1 MKEKLIFLILT
12 WGMVSPCLA
21 QLTIEECYRKAQAN
35 YPLIRQYDLI
45 EKTKDYNLANANKSY
60 LPQVTFSA
68 QATYQS
74 DVTEIPIDLERIG
87 ITGIEIPTVDKDQ
100 YKLSLEVNQTIW
112 DGGAVRSQKEM
123 FRTQAE
129 IEQRN
134 LEVNMYAIND
144 RVNQLYFGILLF
156 NAQIGQNQIL
166 QEELQRHC
174 RQVAAYIENGLANAS
189 DLDALRVDLLQAKQN
204 EVQLS
209 RTKEAYI
216 AMLSQLIG
224 EEISG
229 ETEFVKPAALRPLEV
244 EVHRPELAFFDAQ
257 IRNWETQN
265 DYVKS
270 GVMPRLGL
278 FVTGGYGKP
287 GLDMLENDFK
297 AYYVAG
303 VRLSWDLGSFYTK
316 KNNREKIQAGIRSVE
331 AQRETFLFNTGLQL
345 TQQQVEIHKIKE
357 LMKADDE
364 IIHLRTRIREAAE
377 VKLANGVISVTDL
390 IREINAEDQARQS
403 AATHRVQQLQA
414 IYNFL
419 YTTNN

>member
-112 DGGAVRSQKEM
+112 DGGTVRSQKEM

-134 LEVNMYAIND
+134 LEVNIYAIND

-166 QEELQRHC
+166 QEELQCHC

-209 RTKEAYI
+209 RTREAYI

-331 AQRETFLFNTGLQL
+331 AQRETFLFNTELDRTQRNAVIDKCLGQL
-345 TQQQVEIHKIKE
+345 KY
-357 LMKADDE
+357 DDE
-364 IIHLRTRIREAAE
+364 IVALRHAI
-377 VKLANGVISVTDL
+377 KLASEAKMANGTLSGTDL
-390 IREINAEDQARQS
+390 ARDIHAEQAAIQDRIL
-403 AATHRVQQLQA
+403 HEMELLLA
-414 IYNFL
+414 IYNL
-419 YTTNN
+419 KYVINN

>member
-1 MKEKLIFLILT
+1 MNI
-12 WGMVSPCLA
+12 
-21 QLTIEECYRKAQAN
+21 
-35 YPLIRQYDLI
+35 
-45 EKTKDYNLANANKSY
+45 
-60 LPQVTFSA
+60 
-68 QATYQS
+68 
-74 DVTEIPIDLERIG
+74 
-87 ITGIEIPTVDKDQ
+87 
-100 YKLSLEVNQTIW
+100 
-112 DGGAVRSQKEM
+112 
-123 FRTQAE
+123 
-129 IEQRN
+129 
-134 LEVNMYAIND
+134 YAIND

-209 RTKEAYI
+209 RTREAYI

-257 IRNWETQN
+257 IRNWETQD

-331 AQRETFLFNTGLQL
+331 AQRETFLFNTELDRTQRNAVIDKCLGQL
-345 TQQQVEIHKIKE
+345 KY
-357 LMKADDE
+357 DDE
-364 IIHLRTRIREAAE
+364 IVALRHAI
-377 VKLANGVISVTDL
+377 KLASEAKMANGTLSGTDL
-390 IREINAEDQARQS
+390 ARDIHAEQAAIQDRIL
-403 AATHRVQQLQA
+403 HEMELLLA
-414 IYNFL
+414 IYNL
-419 YTTNN
+419 KYVINN